1 MTRSGQ
7 RVAQFRPI
15 ARVPVPLHML
25 TAPWAHLP
33 RVDPRAFRSD
43 NDELSL
49 IAVPHPAT
57 S

>member
-1 MTRSGQ
+1 VTRSGQ